1 MSGPEK
7 KEYEMIEIKELTKRY
22 EDGLLALDHVTYTIE
37 PGEIFC
43 LLGANGAGKTTTVN
57 ILLDFIQPTEGQASI
72 NGHDCN
78 KFPLEAKKYVSY
90 VSENVQLYGMF
101 TARQNLRFFAELGG
115 KKGLKN
121 QELDNVMRSVGL
133 PEKALTMRLKN
144 FSKGMRQKLGIAIA
158 LIKDPPA
165 IIMDEPT
172 SGLDPTSANE
182 FLSQL
187 RKLRENGK
195 AILMTTHDIF
205 RAKQI
210 ADRVGIM
217 KQGRLVATRKRDE
230 FKHADLEAIYIHEME
245 ATENVA

>member
-1 MSGPEK
+1 
-7 KEYEMIEIKELTKRY
+7 MIELQELTKRY
-22 EDGLLALDHVTYTIE
+22 EDGVLALDHVSYTIP

-57 ILLDFIQPTEGQASI
+57 LLLDFLRPTSGSAFI

-144 FSKGMRQKLGIAIA
+144 YSKGMRQKLGIAIA

-172 SGLDPTSANE
+172 SGLDPKSANE
-182 FLSQL
+182 FLEQL
-187 RKLRENGK
+187 RKLRERGK

-217 KQGRLVATRKRDE
+217 KQGRLVAVRERAD
-230 FKHADLEAIYIHEME
+230 FRHADLEEIYLTEME
-245 ATENVA
+245 AAENAL